1 MPRRRPVTDN
11 RKPPRSERNAR
22 AVWGGIATAMERVAE
37 AIETGDQGRVT
48 VTFRYRR
55 RGVCGI
61 DVQNEVDRDGD

>member
-1 MPRRRPVTDN
+1 
-11 RKPPRSERNAR
+11 
-22 AVWGGIATAMERVAE
+22 MEQIAE

-61 DVQNEVDRDGD
+61 DVQNEVERDGD